1 VVPGPQHLDHQVT
14 GALDAF
20 LRGELAPG
28 AFALRYDIGDDFS
41 GETHVRLAGDGR
53 YDVRSTATADGS
65 ERTYDGSVDPARV
78 REVAATWSAAHVET
92 IAHFRQRATDDPP
105 ARLTVEHDGAETAVK
120 LWVSEIVHSDAFQ
133 AAQAPMLA
141 LAHDVSNGEVLE
153 LGR

>member
-1 VVPGPQHLDHQVT
+1 MT

-20 LRGELAPG
+20 LRGEVAPG

-53 YDVRSTATADGS
+53 YDVRSTATADGR
-65 ERTYDGSVDPARV
+65 ERTYSGNVDPARA
-78 REVAATWSAAHVET
+78 REAAATWSAAGVAA

-105 ARLTVEHDGAETAVK
+105 ARLTVEHEGSEASVK
-120 LWVSEIVHSDAFQ
+120 LWVSEIARSDAFQ

-141 LAHDVSNGEVLE
+141 LAHEVSGGKVLE

>member
-1 VVPGPQHLDHQVT
+1 MT

-20 LRGELAPG
+20 LRGEVAPG
-28 AFALRYDIGDDFS
+28 NFALRYDIGDDFS

-53 YDVRSTATADGS
+53 YDVRSTATAGGV

-78 REVAATWSAAHVET
+78 REVAATWSAAGVET

-105 ARLTVEHDGAETAVK
+105 ARLTVEHDGAETTVK
-120 LWVSEIVHSDAFQ
+120 LWVSEIAHSDAFQ

-141 LAHDVSNGEVLE
+141 LAHEVSGGEVLE